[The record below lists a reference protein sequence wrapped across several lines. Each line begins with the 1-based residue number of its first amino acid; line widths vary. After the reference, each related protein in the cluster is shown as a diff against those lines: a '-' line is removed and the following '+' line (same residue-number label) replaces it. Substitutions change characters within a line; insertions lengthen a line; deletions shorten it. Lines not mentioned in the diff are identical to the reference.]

1 MQFCHIRLRS
11 EIFWFPTRGY
21 CICKT
26 GRLKKRRDYLDIR
39 IIRLLSLS
47 LSLSLS
53 GLRASIYE
61 RLFNYQRVSRN
72 FRSGKSCLFT
82 RQPYDRYHYVF
93 AACFRQRWEYR
104 ALSGGMRYMDL
115 PCPYAAEMI
124 YTPHRTAAKPW
135 QRPDKRVSAWG
146 SQAAFYLSSRTIS
159 LSQMTKG
166 NSFTLAWREIALL
179 RIKHKVAI

>member
-1 MQFCHIRLRS
+1 MNAVLSYTVTFGDLLVSDTGVLYMQNWEIKKAERL
-11 EIFWFPTRGY
+11 FGY
-21 CICKT
+21 SDNSFT
-26 GRLKKRRDYLDIR
+26 
-39 IIRLLSLS
+39 